1 MALAAAPYVIAT
13 RAHAASILP
22 SHFRY
27 RPLPSRRFRT
37 PPPPPPV
44 RSPPP
49 PLPCHAAPLHGGHAV
64 LRLRGRRGSNGL
76 DATAVRFAGRAAT
89 ACSVFDLRGS
99 ARRVACG
106 CGRAHAPH
114 SCVHGQASGAK
125 LGGGGAAWLGGF
137 SQAQACHASGA
148 RTGRAGIWLRG
159 RRGAGGDH
167 SGAPLAQDLNSAFQ
181 DVSVRYVGRY
191 CKLQLGPSRISC
203 TFRVPKGSSGPALAL
218 ATPPQGLQRPE
229 TTPQNLIYG

>member
-1 MALAAAPYVIAT
+1 MRHGTCGRTVCYCDSCACCIHP
-13 RAHAASILP
+13 SISL
-22 SHFRY
+22 
-27 RPLPSRRFRT
+27 PLPPSQPPLPQ

-49 PLPCHAAPLHGGHAV
+49 PLPCHAAHCMAATQCSDWC
-64 LRLRGRRGSNGL
+64 RRGSNGL

-125 LGGGGAAWLGGF
+125 LGGGGAVWLGGF
-137 SQAQACHASGA
+137 SQAQAWHASGA
-148 RTGRAGIWLRG
+148 HTGGAGIWLRG
-159 RRGAGGDH
+159 RPGARGDPC
-167 SGAPLAQDLNSAFQ
+167 GAPLAQDLNSAFQ

-191 CKLQLGPSRISC
+191 CKLQLAPSRISC

-218 ATPPQGLQRPE
+218 ATPP
-229 TTPQNLIYG
+229 